1 MNHWLG
7 RNGVSAALCQR
18 SLAVRD
24 DGRVYRYLAGLEL
37 PGEDYLRVLARVHA
51 YLRPATYLEIG
62 VARGDS
68 FRLPRAP
75 TRAIGI
81 DPAPRVPYRLAA
93 HQKLFAQTSD
103 EFFASHDVIAELGG
117 QRLEMAFIDGMHHF
131 EFALRDFA
139 NLESLCAPRAVI
151 FIHDCHP
158 LDARSSAR
166 EQSTRFW
173 SGDVWRLIVLL
184 KRHRP
189 DLEIHTLA
197 TPPTGLGMITRL
209 SPASRFTDEQLA
221 ALTAEG
227 LALDF
232 AAIAAR
238 KSEALNVFPNDWA
251 KLRALLDAR
260 PTSGAAS

>member
-7 RNGVSAALCQR
+7 RDDVSAALCQR
-18 SLAVRD
+18 SLAERD

-51 YLRPATYLEIG
+51 HLRPATYLEIG
-62 VARGDS
+62 VACGDS

-103 EFFASHDVIAELGG
+103 EFFATRDVLAELGG
-117 QRLEMAFIDGMHHF
+117 QTVQMAFIDGMHHF
-131 EFALRDFA
+131 EYALRDFA
-139 NLESLCAPRAVI
+139 NLEAVCDPRAVI
-151 FIHDCHP
+151 FVHDCHP

-189 DLEIHTLA
+189 DLKIHTLA
-197 TPPTGLGMITRL
+197 TPPTGLGMITGL
-209 SPASRFTDEQLA
+209 SPGKRLRGEQLA

-227 LALDF
+227 LGLDF
-232 AAIAAR
+232 AAIAPR
-238 KSEALNVFPNDWA
+238 KPEALNVFPNDWA
-251 KLRALLDAR
+251 KVRALLDER
-260 PTSGAAS
+260 